1 MEASEKRSIKFLVKI
16 WNIGTWVCVINFLL
30 CILISVI
37 EQFNHPIFAVFGLVF
52 AMSAGIM
59 DLMRY
64 RNLYK
69 LNLYKEKIKEYR
81 LRKNVI
87 KVFELIDNKEFD
99 EASKYY
105 SKFINDST
113 AMSFLTPYIVGFLT
127 KDEDK
132 RDIVKFYTDKMK
144 SIYDPNKIF
153 K

>member
-1 MEASEKRSIKFLVKI
+1 MNATEKRSIKLLVKI
-16 WNIGTWVCVINFLL
+16 WNIGTWTCVINFLL

-37 EQFNHPIFAVFGLVF
+37 EQFNHPIFAIFGLLF

-69 LNLYKEKIKEYR
+69 LKLYKEKIKEYR

-87 KVFELIDNKEFD
+87 KVFELIENKEFD

-105 SKFINDST
+105 SKFINDRI
-113 AMSFLTPYIVGFLT
+113 AMSFLTPYIVGILT

-132 RDIVKFYTDKMK
+132 RDIVKIYTDRMK
-144 SIYDPNKIF
+144 NIYDPNKIF